1 MKLTFIEIILLI
13 LCFIAII
20 AVIIFFLRKNNQ
32 IYSEENLI
40 KNLEEQKE
48 KNLKFLKQGDKEIDK
63 LEKEILECRKKL
75 NLKLY
80 KK

>member
-48 KNLKFLKQGDKEIDK
+48 KI
-63 LEKEILECRKKL
+63 
-75 NLKLY
+75 
-80 KK
+80 